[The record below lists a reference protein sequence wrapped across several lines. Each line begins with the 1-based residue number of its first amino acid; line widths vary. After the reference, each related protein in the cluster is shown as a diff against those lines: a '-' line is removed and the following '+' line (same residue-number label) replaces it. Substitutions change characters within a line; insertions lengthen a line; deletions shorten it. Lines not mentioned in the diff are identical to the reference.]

1 MATTTETTFQHL
13 LAARAK
19 LVPPGGGPGG
29 GQKPQYSLSGGYP
42 DPGSFPYD
50 DLVQATARMMREEG
64 AEALT
69 YGEAQG
75 YLPLRELICRKYQH
89 FESLAIGPENVL
101 IANGSSHAL
110 SLAFSAF
117 VDVGD
122 AIICEAPTFSGTL
135 NTIRRH
141 GADVHTVPV
150 DADGIVTSAVREQL
164 AALRAEG
171 RSCKL
176 IYTLPNFHN
185 PAGPTATLQ
194 RRQELIALAHEFE
207 TLILED
213 DAYGELRF
221 EGEPL
226 PSLYALDD
234 RGVVIRSGT
243 VSKILGAGMRLGW
256 LIAPTSLVPY
266 LQAFNFGGGVAPFTS
281 RIATY
286 YLRDHIVEH
295 VAQLVE
301 IYRRKRDAMLEGLNE
316 VLEGTDA
323 EISHPQGGFFIWI
336 KLPAA
341 ADPAKVAQLAKEAG
355 VAFVPGANFF
365 PHEGGERHIRLA
377 YSYETE
383 EKCFEGAKTIAWA
396 IRGAMG

>member
-1 MATTTETTFQHL
+1 MTTTSEATFQHL
-13 LAARAK
+13 LASRAK
-19 LVPPGGGPGG
+19 LMRPGGGPGG

-42 DPGSFPYD
+42 DPGSFPFD
-50 DLVQATARMMREEG
+50 ELVQATARMMQEEG
-64 AEALT
+64 AEALN

-89 FESLAIGPENVL
+89 FEGLEIGPENVL

-150 DADGIVTSAVREQL
+150 DGDGIVTSAVREQL
-164 AALRAEG
+164 AALRVEG

-243 VSKILGAGMRLGW
+243 VSKILGAGMRIGW
-256 LIAPTSLVPY
+256 LVAPAPLVPY

-286 YLRDHIVEH
+286 YLRDHIIEH

-301 IYRRKRDAMLEGLNE
+301 IYRRKRDAMIEGLNE

-323 EISHPQGGFFIWI
+323 EISQPQGGFFVWI
-336 KLPAA
+336 KLPTA
-341 ADPAKVAQLAKEAG
+341 ADPAKVAQLAREAG

-365 PHEGGERHIRLA
+365 PHDGGERHIRLA

-383 EKCFEGAKTIAWA
+383 EKCFEGAKAVAWA